1 MVSTRM
7 KLAVAVIL
15 LPLALA
21 ACGGIDRNALYTD
34 LETKLAG
41 IGASDTQM
49 TCILDY
55 IKTMTDD
62 ELKDLNQDTPS
73 DAVQTKV
80 TASITGCMAAG

>member
-1 MVSTRM
+1 MVITRM
-7 KLAVAVIL
+7 KLAVAVVL

-21 ACGGIDRNALYTD
+21 ACGGIDRNALYD
-34 LETKLAG
+34 ELETSLSG
-41 IGASDTQM
+41 IGATEPQM

-73 DAVQTKV
+73 DAVASKV
-80 TASITGCMAAG
+80 TTAITGCMTAE